1 MARVFKHSKTLLD
14 AGWGGQ
20 LLLWAPVWQFP
31 SPNPCPMFTKNPSQS
46 SPKTLHKVHQK
57 PFTKFTN
64 YYCFNNLRI
73 APNHQKPILC
83 SVRPNQS
90 EISPVSTFP
99 WSNSSSPLHPKLFG
113 AVGIFAGFWKW
124 SLVKSP
130 NFPCI
135 SLIKTIVMY
144 NNGAYL
150 WKSPIFGAKK
160 QSHQYL
166 QLLIFAN
173 SIFATKNICNIKKPP
188 LPIFA
193 NSTQR
198 PSSHLF
204 SLDIVSLI

>member
-1 MARVFKHSKTLLD
+1 MRWPVITLGPGLTI
-14 AGWGGQ
+14 
-20 LLLWAPVWQFP
+20 
-31 SPNPCPMFTKNPSQS
+31 SFTKPL
-46 SPKTLHKVHQK
+46 PHVHQK
-57 PFTKFTN
+57 TFTKFTN

-113 AVGIFAGFWKW
+113 AVGIFAGSWKW

-173 SIFATKNICNIKKPP
+173 SIFATKNICYIK
-188 LPIFA
+188 IFA
-193 NSTQR
+193 SKKYLPHKKAALTYICQQHPTVFLASFPPQYSEPATNIY
-198 PSSHLF
+198 LVKF
-204 SLDIVSLI
+204 SL

>member
-46 SPKTLHKVHQK
+46 SPIITV
-57 PFTKFTN
+57 
-64 YYCFNNLRI
+64 FNNLRI

-83 SVRPNQS
+83 TVRPNQS
-90 EISPVSTFP
+90 EISPVSIFP

-124 SLVKSP
+124 FLVNSA

-135 SLIKTIVMY
+135 SLTETTVMY
-144 NNGAYL
+144 NNGCIFVKVTNIWDKKA
-150 WKSPIFGAKK
+150 KSPIFA
-160 QSHQYL
+160 
-166 QLLIFAN
+166 
-173 SIFATKNICNIKKPP
+173 ATYICQQHIC
-188 LPIFA
+188 
-193 NSTQR
+193 
-198 PSSHLF
+198 
-204 SLDIVSLI
+204 D